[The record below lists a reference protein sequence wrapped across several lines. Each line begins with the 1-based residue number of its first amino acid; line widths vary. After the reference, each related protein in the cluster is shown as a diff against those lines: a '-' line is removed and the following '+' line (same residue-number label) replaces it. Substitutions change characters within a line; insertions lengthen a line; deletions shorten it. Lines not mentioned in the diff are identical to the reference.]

1 LADEQPAKLR
11 ELVDRWW
18 VEAGKYNVLPLDD
31 RGGAELLIIRRPGH
45 EVPGNTQ
52 RYLFPSPHLE
62 RSKTPDVRNRSFSI
76 TARVARSAGDDG
88 VLVASGARTGGYTF
102 FVKDDRLAFTYN
114 RLGVMHE
121 VVASEPLPEG
131 DLDLTV
137 QYNKTDDHQGVATL
151 RCAPVN
157 DDGSAT
163 QLGSGAIE
171 TLPYRQTTY
180 GMSLGKDSGPTVTD
194 TYDGS
199 FEFGGK
205 LAWVEWTLDDDRAD
219 LAKAADV
226 EHEVQ
231 LMEQ

>member
-1 LADEQPAKLR
+1 M
-11 ELVDRWW
+11 
-18 VEAGKYNVLPLDD
+18 PLDD

-45 EVPGNTQ
+45 EPPGNTQ
-52 RYLFPSPHLE
+52 RYLYPSPHLE

-76 TARVARSAGDDG
+76 TARVTRSAGDDG

-131 DLDLTV
+131 ALDLTV
-137 QYNKTDDHQGVATL
+137 QYNKTGEHEGLATL
-151 RCAPVN
+151 SCSPA
-157 DDGSAT
+157 DDASSST
-163 QLGSGAIE
+163 DLGSGPIE
-171 TLPYRQTTY
+171 TLPYRQTTF
-180 GMSLGKDSGPTVTD
+180 GMSLGKDAGPTVVD
-194 TYDGS
+194 TYDGQ
-199 FEFGGK
+199 FDFGGA